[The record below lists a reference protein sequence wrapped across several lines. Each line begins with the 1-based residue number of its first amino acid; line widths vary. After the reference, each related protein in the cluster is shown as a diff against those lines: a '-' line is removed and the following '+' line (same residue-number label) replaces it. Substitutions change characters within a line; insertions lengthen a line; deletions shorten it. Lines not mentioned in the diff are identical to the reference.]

1 MHFTCHR
8 GMNAYPSRLAG
19 CGLPQRISDAR
30 ASRYLTPMI
39 RVLDLSAGK
48 ITCHESES
56 AVEPPP
62 EGVTRWVDVAGED
75 ADGLE
80 TLRERFDFHPLAI
93 EDCLQL
99 DQRPKLEQYRDHLF
113 LVTQSF
119 TLKDSGIEVVL
130 HELHAFLGERFLV
143 TVHSDAIRAVEDVWQ
158 RVKDNAKALERG
170 VDFVY
175 YLIADRMV
183 DANFPILD
191 RIGDELEEIEDH
203 VLQRPRK
210 QDLAKIFEL
219 KRQLVLM
226 RKVLSPQRDTMGM
239 LSRGDDHVSERTSHY
254 FRDVYDHLVRIN
266 ESIEAN
272 RDLVGNALEAYLS
285 AVSNRTNEIMKYL
298 TILSAVFLPLAFVVG
313 FFGQNFENLPGV
325 RHWQQSDEL
334 MHAMIALCVLIPGTM
349 VLWFKRQRWL

>member
-1 MHFTCHR
+1 
-8 GMNAYPSRLAG
+8 
-19 CGLPQRISDAR
+19 
-30 ASRYLTPMI
+30 MI
-39 RVLDLSAGK
+39 RVLDLDGAGK
-48 ITCHESES
+48 VTLQENQS

-62 EGVTRWVDVAGED
+62 DGVTRWVDVAGED
-75 ADGLE
+75 AAGLE
-80 TLRERFDFHPLAI
+80 KLRERFDFHPLAI
-93 EDCLQL
+93 EDCMQL
-99 DQRPKLEQYRDHLF
+99 DQRPKLEEYRDHLF

-119 TLKDSGIEVVL
+119 TLKGSGIEVEL
-130 HELHAFLGERFLV
+130 HELHAFLGQRFLV
-143 TVHSDAIRAVEDVWQ
+143 TVHSDTISALDEVWE
-158 RVKDNAKALERG
+158 RVKGNAKAFARG

-203 VLQRPRK
+203 VLQQPRK

-239 LSRGDDHVSERTSHY
+239 LSRGDEHVSERTAHY

-266 ESIEAN
+266 ESIDAN
-272 RDLVGNALEAYLS
+272 RDLVGNALDAYLS

-298 TILSAVFLPLAFVVG
+298 TILSAVFLPLAFIVG
-313 FFGQNFENLPGV
+313 FFGQNFEDLPGLP
-325 RHWQQSDEL
+325 HWQQSNGL
-334 MHAMIALCVLIPGTM
+334 MYAMMLLCIVIPTSM
-349 VLWFKRQRWL
+349 LLWFRSKHWL